1 MQKLRGFFGKYGV
14 EKSRFSDYHKCIKLV
29 VMCRVL
35 PGVSVARGISNGV
48 MDMQN
53 LTLAQSKRAK
63 FLSYLKKNWWLYVF
77 VLPTIIWYIVFHYVP
92 MGGIVI
98 AFKRYTGVQTIWESR
113 WVGLK
118 WFKSFFNSHYFT
130 TVIRNTLGLSV
141 YGLATFPLPIIFA
154 LIINEMK
161 NKQAKKLV
169 QTITYAPHFIS
180 VVVLV
185 SMLNLFFT
193 TQHGFVNNVIEFFG
207 GEPYDFL
214 TSSKAF
220 THMYVWSD
228 VWQSLG
234 WNCIIYVAAL
244 SSVDPALHEAAEIDG
259 ASRIQRIIH
268 INIPCILPTIAIML
282 IMKLGHIMSVGA
294 DKVLLMKNDLNADTA
309 EVITTFVYN
318 RGLLNGDYSYSAAVG
333 LFVNVINLIM
343 LLSVNKASK
352 KLTETSLF

>member
-1 MQKLRGFFGKYGV
+1 
-14 EKSRFSDYHKCIKLV
+14 
-29 VMCRVL
+29 MCRVL
-35 PGVSVARGISNGV
+35 PGASAARGSSNGV

-207 GEPYDFL
+207 GKPYDFL

-228 VWQSLG
+228 VWQNLG
-234 WNCIIYVAAL
+234 WN
-244 SSVDPALHEAAEIDG
+244 
-259 ASRIQRIIH
+259 
-268 INIPCILPTIAIML
+268 AISTVSHL
-282 IMKLGHIMSVGA
+282 A
-294 DKVLLMKNDLNADTA
+294 Q
-309 EVITTFVYN
+309 
-318 RGLLNGDYSYSAAVG
+318 
-333 LFVNVINLIM
+333 
-343 LLSVNKASK
+343 
-352 KLTETSLF
+352 

>member
-1 MQKLRGFFGKYGV
+1 MENV
-14 EKSRFSDYHKCIKLV
+14 
-29 VMCRVL
+29 
-35 PGVSVARGISNGV
+35 
-48 MDMQN
+48 
-53 LTLAQSKRAK
+53 TLIPSKRK
-63 FLSYLKKNWWLYVF
+63 TFLTYMKRNWWLYLF
-77 VLPTIIWYIVFHYVP
+77 VLPTIVWYIIFHYVP

-113 WVGLK
+113 WVGMK
-118 WFKSFFNSHYFT
+118 WFKSFFNSHYF
-130 TVIRNTLGLSV
+130 VPIIRNTLTLSL

-161 NKQAKKLV
+161 HKRVKQLV

-185 SMLNLFFT
+185 SMISLFFT
-193 TQHGFVNNVIEFFG
+193 TQNGFVNNVIEFFG

-220 THMYVWSD
+220 PHLYVWSE

-234 WNCIIYVAAL
+234 WNCIIYVAVL

-259 ASRIQRIIH
+259 ASRMQRILH
-268 INIPCILPTIAIML
+268 INIPSIMPTIAIML

-294 DKVLLMKNDLNADTA
+294 DKVLLMRNDLNVDTA
-309 EVITTFVYN
+309 EVINTFVYN
-318 RGLLNGDYSYSAAVG
+318 RGLLNGDYSYAAAVG
-333 LFVNVINLIM
+333 LFVNVINLVM

>member
-1 MQKLRGFFGKYGV
+1 MENV
-14 EKSRFSDYHKCIKLV
+14 TLV
-29 VMCRVL
+29 R
-35 PGVSVARGISNGV
+35 
-48 MDMQN
+48 
-53 LTLAQSKRAK
+53 SKRTSFVNYIK
-63 FLSYLKKNWWLYVF
+63 RNWWLYAF
-77 VLPTIIWYIVFHYVP
+77 VLPTIIWYIIFHYVP

-113 WVGLK
+113 WVGMK
-118 WFKSFFNSHYFT
+118 WFKSFFNSHYFLPI
-130 TVIRNTLGLSV
+130 IRNTLGLSV

-154 LIINEMK
+154 LVINEMK
-161 NKQAKKLV
+161 HKRVKQLV

-185 SMLNLFFT
+185 SMINLFFT
-193 TQHGFVNNVIEFFG
+193 TQNGFVNNVIEFFG

-220 THMYVWSD
+220 PHLYVWSE

-259 ASRIQRIIH
+259 ATRLQRILH
-268 INIPCILPTIAIML
+268 INIPSIMPTIAIML

-294 DKVLLMKNDLNADTA
+294 DKVLLMRNDLNVDAA
-309 EVITTFVYN
+309 EVINTFVYN
-318 RGLLNGDYSYSAAVG
+318 RGLLNGDYSYAAAVG

>member
-14 EKSRFSDYHKCIKLV
+14 EKSRFSDYHKYIKLV

-35 PGVSVARGISNGV
+35 PGVSTARGISNGV

>member
-1 MQKLRGFFGKYGV
+1 M
-14 EKSRFSDYHKCIKLV
+14 DYRNV
-29 VMCRVL
+29 VASGM
-35 PGVSVARGISNGV
+35 SNGV
-48 MDMQN
+48 ISMESV
-53 LTLAQSKRAK
+53 TLVQSRRAK
-63 FLSYLKKNWWLYVF
+63 YLSYLKRNWWLYVF
-77 VLPTIIWYIVFHYVP
+77 VIPTIVWYIVFHYVP

-98 AFKRYTGVQTIWESR
+98 AFKRYNGVKTIWESK

-118 WFKSFFNSHYFT
+118 WFKSFFNSHYCKT
-130 TVIRNTLGLSV
+130 IIRNTLGLSV
-141 YGLATFPLPIIFA
+141 YGLLTFPLPIIFA
-154 LIINEMK
+154 LILNEMK
-161 NKQAKKLV
+161 NEKAKKLV

-185 SMLNLFFT
+185 SMINLFFT
-193 TQHGFVNNVIEFFG
+193 KQNGFVNNMISLFG
-207 GEPYDFL
+207 GERFDFI
-214 TSSKAF
+214 TSSDAF
-220 THMYVWSD
+220 PHMYVWSD

-244 SSVDPALHEAAEIDG
+244 AGVDPALHEAAEIDG
-259 ASRIQRIIH
+259 ASRIQRILH
-268 INIPCILPTIAIML
+268 INIPSIMPTIAIML

-294 DKVLLMKNDLNADTA
+294 DKVLLMKNDLNVDTA

-343 LLSVNKASK
+343 LLAVNKASK

>member
-14 EKSRFSDYHKCIKLV
+14 EESRFSDYHKCIKLV

-35 PGVSVARGISNGV
+35 PGVSAARGISNGV

>member
-1 MQKLRGFFGKYGV
+1 MQKLKGFLEKYRV
-14 EKSRFSDYHKCIKLV
+14 EKQQVSDYYRCIKSV
-29 VMCRVL
+29 VICHVL
-35 PGVSVARGISNGV
+35 PGGPAVRGISNGV
-48 MDMQN
+48 MCMEN
-53 LTLAQSKRAK
+53 VTLAQSKRAK
-63 FLSYLKKNWWLYVF
+63 FLSYLKKNWWLYAF

-118 WFKSFFNSHYFT
+118 WFKSFFNSHYFS

-141 YGLATFPLPIIFA
+141 YGLATFPLPVIFA

-161 NKQAKKLV
+161 NKKAKKLV

-220 THMYVWSD
+220 PHLYVWSE

-259 ASRIQRIIH
+259 ASRLQRILH

-294 DKVLLMKNDLNADTA
+294 DKVLLMKNDLNADAA
-309 EVITTFVYN
+309 EVINTFVYN

>member
-1 MQKLRGFFGKYGV
+1 MENV
-14 EKSRFSDYHKCIKLV
+14 TLV
-29 VMCRVL
+29 R
-35 PGVSVARGISNGV
+35 
-48 MDMQN
+48 
-53 LTLAQSKRAK
+53 SKRASFVTYMK
-63 FLSYLKKNWWLYVF
+63 RNWWLYVF
-77 VLPTIIWYIVFHYVP
+77 VLPTIIWYIIFHYVP

-113 WVGLK
+113 WVGMK
-118 WFKSFFNSHYFT
+118 WFKSFFNSHYFWP
-130 TVIRNTLGLSV
+130 VIRNTLGLSV

-161 NKQAKKLV
+161 NKRAKKLV

-193 TQHGFVNNVIEFFG
+193 TQNGFINNLIEFLG
-207 GEPYDFL
+207 GEPFDFL
-214 TSSKAF
+214 TSGKAF
-220 THMYVWSD
+220 PHMYVWSD

-259 ASRIQRIIH
+259 ATRMQRILH
-268 INIPCILPTIAIML
+268 INIPSILPTIAIML

-294 DKVLLMKNDLNADTA
+294 DKVLLMKNDLNADAA
-309 EVITTFVYN
+309 EVINTFVYS

>member
-1 MQKLRGFFGKYGV
+1 M
-14 EKSRFSDYHKCIKLV
+14 
-29 VMCRVL
+29 
-35 PGVSVARGISNGV
+35 
-48 MDMQN
+48 
-53 LTLAQSKRAK
+53 KR
-63 FLSYLKKNWWLYVF
+63 NWWMYAF
-77 VLPTIIWYIVFHYVP
+77 VLPTIIWYIIFHYVP

-98 AFKRYTGVQTIWESR
+98 AFKRYTGVKTIWESR

-118 WFKSFFNSHYFT
+118 WFESFFNSHYCT
-130 TVIRNTLGLSV
+130 TIIRNTLVLSL

-154 LIINEMK
+154 LVINEMK
-161 NKQAKKLV
+161 NPKVKKLV

-185 SMLNLFFT
+185 SMINLFFT
-193 TQHGFVNNVIEFFG
+193 TQNGFINNIIEFFG
-207 GEPYDFL
+207 GEPFDFL

-220 THMYVWSD
+220 PHMYVWSD

-259 ASRIQRIIH
+259 ASRMQRIFH
-268 INIPCILPTIAIML
+268 INLPSIMPTIAIML
-282 IMKLGHIMSVGA
+282 IMKVGHIMSVGA

-309 EVITTFVYN
+309 EVINTFVYN

-343 LLSVNKASK
+343 LLSVNQVSK
-352 KLTETSLF
+352 KITETSLF

>member
-1 MQKLRGFFGKYGV
+1 MENV
-14 EKSRFSDYHKCIKLV
+14 
-29 VMCRVL
+29 
-35 PGVSVARGISNGV
+35 
-48 MDMQN
+48 
-53 LTLAQSKRAK
+53 TLIPSKRK
-63 FLSYLKKNWWLYVF
+63 TFLTYMKRNWWLYLF
-77 VLPTIIWYIVFHYVP
+77 VLPTIVWYIIFHYVP

-113 WVGLK
+113 WVGMK
-118 WFKSFFNSHYFT
+118 WFKSFFNSHYF
-130 TVIRNTLGLSV
+130 VPIIRNTLTLSL

-161 NKQAKKLV
+161 HKRVKQLV

-185 SMLNLFFT
+185 SMISLFFT
-193 TQHGFVNNVIEFFG
+193 TQNGFVNNVIEFFG

-220 THMYVWSD
+220 PHLYVWSE

-259 ASRIQRIIH
+259 ASRMQRILH
-268 INIPCILPTIAIML
+268 INIPSIMPTIAIML

-294 DKVLLMKNDLNADTA
+294 DKVLLMRNDLNVDTA
-309 EVITTFVYN
+309 EVINTFVYN
-318 RGLLNGDYSYSAAVG
+318 RGLLNGDYSYAAAVG
-333 LFVNVINLIM
+333 LFVNVINLVM